1 MKEMNREIILPE
13 EAFFPENML
22 FEKSFFLDIQLSYL
36 NKAKSVT
43 SIDGEPYEK
52 KEPVCYTW

>member
-1 MKEMNREIILPE
+1 MNREIILPE